1 MNIKYN
7 VTSLFEICD
16 QFLANQINLE
26 TDICDI
32 SEFMTIAEMLKVPK
46 ITAKLIKWKQLDRGH
61 DYFWTGFVAKN
72 ASFAQ
77 MVAKIIGTEHNA
89 IWRRDDRSS
98 NITFSQTSKNV
109 VVMWLKWLSFA
120 QMAANIISK
129 AVEGPDTIW

>member
-1 MNIKYN
+1 MHFKYN
-7 VTSLFEICD
+7 VRSLFEICD

-26 TDICDI
+26 TDFRDI

-46 ITAKLIKWKQLDRGH
+46 ITAKLIKWKQLDCGH

-77 MVAKIIGTEHNA
+77 MVANIIGTEHNA

-98 NITFSQTSKNV
+98 KITFSQTSKNV
-109 VVMWLKWLSFA
+109 VVMWLKWPS
-120 QMAANIISK
+120 
-129 AVEGPDTIW
+129 V